1 MDQETDQVEKNET
14 HDATDANIETQP
26 ALESE
31 ESFELEMR
39 FLDQEKQDENDWQ
52 ERTGLNRDSLCG
64 AIETIIFMSDRPVP
78 IIKLRNLLDP
88 HMPVRVVHEC
98 LERLQS
104 EYEAKHHG
112 LRLAEV
118 AEGYQFRTK
127 ATYARFVQDLFK
139 VNSLVLTPS
148 ALEVLAIIAYKQPV
162 HKGEVDKIRGV
173 DSSHIVRTL
182 MDKRLVKIVGR
193 SEDEVGRPSLY
204 ATTPEFLEVFNLPN
218 LQAMPPMHE
227 LEELASANDVG
238 QISDI
243 RSVCGGDKSRFIFDE
258 IDELDALAESIR
270 TIPTDTSFTE
280 SLKIQERRR
289 IDEHGAPVKTAFELL
304 EEHIARAQIVT
315 HNREAVESQPIG
327 GEENV
332 TIISDF
338 SAGPFNVPRDDE
350 DFAMID
356 LETGLPLENAEK
368 KPVEGFSTLDAKE
381 YLDSSALDENEEARA
396 LGDALDEAFERLT
409 GQNLKSLEGMPNALV
424 ADEELD
430 SNLLDHVDD
439 AWQKLEETR
448 LQISAEAEELD
459 MDLSFLEQNQEGFQ
473 LPKNTE
479 FEQSPESEDEKI

>member
-1 MDQETDQVEKNET
+1 
-14 HDATDANIETQP
+14 
-26 ALESE
+26 
-31 ESFELEMR
+31 
-39 FLDQEKQDENDWQ
+39 
-52 ERTGLNRDSLCG
+52 
-64 AIETIIFMSDRPVP
+64 
-78 IIKLRNLLDP
+78 
-88 HMPVRVVHEC
+88 
-98 LERLQS
+98 
-104 EYEAKHHG
+104 
-112 LRLAEV
+112 
-118 AEGYQFRTK
+118 
-127 ATYARFVQDLFK
+127 
-139 VNSLVLTPS
+139 
-148 ALEVLAIIAYKQPV
+148 V